1 MIRLVLDRDGKK
13 LEALKSIRKQ
23 LQVAWVKDDSCL
35 KRGMWLL
42 NRHLLLNDCV
52 CVYIYTQ
59 IHFTYCSRIG
69 PFQWHLLISSPPTH
83 SELLSHLLLAPQRL
97 HPRDLLFLLES
108 SQFPTKWNL
117 FCILGHSLLTKT
129 FVGPA
134 VISSLF
140 LKSSF
145 TCWHQPNNSGWHQ
158 HESCDV
164 SVTHN
169 SSSRALMCLCTWVLM
184 HI

>member
-52 CVYIYTQ
+52 CLYIYTQ
-59 IHFTYCSRIG
+59 IHFMCCSRIG

-97 HPRDLLFLLES
+97 TFLARILPVSHKMKPILHSRSFSPYKDFCGAS
-108 SQFPTKWNL
+108 SN
-117 FCILGHSLLTKT
+117 
-129 FVGPA
+129 
-134 VISSLF
+134 
-140 LKSSF
+140 
-145 TCWHQPNNSGWHQ
+145 
-158 HESCDV
+158 
-164 SVTHN
+164 
-169 SSSRALMCLCTWVLM
+169 
-184 HI
+184 